1 MERVTEL
8 APRFL
13 FYLLTI
19 LFRNTIVMDKKKLY
33 CRYCG
38 KLIDEDAT
46 VCTYCGKKQNKC
58 TPLSSIWNTL
68 SCFLQNIYYKIPQ
81 IKLKSDRTILN
92 SVKKMKKRILILIL
106 ILIAVWSIVLPISWL
121 YGSHLV
127 SKWTKED
134 ERREAIALKDITK
147 ADSIA
152 RVLFKESAQNA
163 HLYNKLCKEKC
174 NFNHIENGIDIL
186 QNAAEKGDADAQFS
200 LGIIYGGRQRIFP
213 DNEYRDIKGALLD
226 DDIYWSTLDGKY
238 AGMYY
243 DPLRRYGNNPKRAA
257 YWYSLAAKQGH
268 KQALF
273 NLGIAYRNGNGV
285 ERNLVK
291 ATESIKI
298 SAEQGESFAQLI
310 YGDMFRDG
318 EVCIAVTDSIKGK
331 VFILNAK
338 PNIRL
343 AKEWWTKALK
353 NGNEKARERL
363 EQVYE

>member
-1 MERVTEL
+1 
-8 APRFL
+8 
-13 FYLLTI
+13 
-19 LFRNTIVMDKKKLY
+19 MDKKKMY

-38 KLIDEDAT
+38 KLIDEDAL
-46 VCTYCGKKQNKC
+46 VCTYCGKKQNKGI
-58 TPLSSIWNTL
+58 TSSSTWDTIL
-68 SCFLQNIYYKIPQ
+68 CFLQNIYYYTFTKIE
-81 IKLKSDRTILN
+81 LKSNKTIWY
-92 SVKKMKKRILILIL
+92 SVKKLAKRILVLILIL
-106 ILIAVWSIVLPISWL
+106 IVVWAIVLPISWL
-121 YGSHLV
+121 YGSYLV

-152 RVLFKESAQNA
+152 RILFKESVQNV
-163 HLYNKLCKEKC
+163 HQYNKLCRKKC
-174 NFNHIENGIDIL
+174 NFNHIEKGIDIL
-186 QNAAEKGDADAQFS
+186 HNAAEKGNADAQFS

-213 DNEYRDIKGALLD
+213 DKEYRDIKWAIIND
-226 DDIYWSTLDGKY
+226 NIYWSTLDGKY
-238 AGMYY
+238 AGMY
-243 DPLRRYGNNPKRAA
+243 DELLRQYGNNPKRSA
-257 YWYSLAAKQGH
+257 YWYSVAAKQGH

-285 ERNLVK
+285 ERNFVK
-291 ATESIKI
+291 ATELIKT

-318 EVCIAVTDSIKGK
+318 EVCIRVVIDSIKGK
-331 VFILNAK
+331 AVIINAK

>member
-1 MERVTEL
+1 
-8 APRFL
+8 
-13 FYLLTI
+13 
-19 LFRNTIVMDKKKLY
+19 MDKKQVY

-38 KLIDEDAT
+38 KLIDEDAPF
-46 VCTYCGKKQNKC
+46 CTYCGKEQGTNTK
-58 TPLSSIWNTL
+58 PSSIWNTL
-68 SCFLQNIYYKIPQ
+68 YCLFQNIYSKIPT
-81 IKLKSDRTILN
+81 IKFKSNGTAGNYI
-92 SVKKMKKRILILIL
+92 KKWLKRI
-106 ILIAVWSIVLPISWL
+106 IVLVVVLIVIWLIVLLCFWL
-121 YGSHLV
+121 YGSHLA
-127 SKWTKED
+127 SEWTKED

-152 RVLFKESAQNA
+152 RILFKESVQNV
-163 HLYNKLCKEKC
+163 HQYNKLCRKKC
-174 NFNHIENGIDIL
+174 NFNHIEKGIDIL
-186 QNAAEKGDADAQFS
+186 RNAAEKGNADAQFS

-213 DNEYRDIKGALLD
+213 DKEYRDIKWAIMD
-226 DDIYWSTLDGKY
+226 DNIYWSTLDGKY
-238 AGMYY
+238 AGMY
-243 DPLRRYGNNPKRAA
+243 DELLRQYGNNPERSA
-257 YWYSLAAKQGH
+257 YWYSVAAKQGH

-291 ATESIKI
+291 ATELIKT

-318 EVCIAVTDSIKGK
+318 EVCIRVVTDSIKGGA
-331 VFILNAK
+331 FIINVK

-353 NGNEKARERL
+353 NGNGKAKERL